1 VHLLTRVLVVGGLF
15 TLAVAGLP
23 AGEPAEGT
31 PARFRS
37 GPIPALP
44 ALAVGGGEVVVE
56 VEVTEVG
63 TVGAVLLLRATPPFG
78 ALVSAAVKSWTFE
91 PAQKLEQPDDPD
103 APPALVAAASS
114 VLVVAVFRPPA
125 LLGPARGEPTAIL
138 GAPTTAIP
146 FPTVL
151 AAPPWPPLARDGG
164 VVLVEARVD
173 GRGLVVTAEKLDGSP
188 GFDDAALGTVRA
200 WTFLPARSP
209 DVPAESYVYAIL
221 GFPTPITG
229 EVQ

>member
-23 AGEPAEGT
+23 AGGPAEGT

-37 GPIPALP
+37 GPIPPLP
-44 ALAVGGGEVVVE
+44 ALAVGGGEVLLE
-56 VEVTEVG
+56 VEVSEEGV
-63 TVGAVLLLRATPPFG
+63 VGAITILRAAPSFIPP
-78 ALVSAAVKSWTFE
+78 VTAAVKQWRFE
-91 PAQKLEQPDDPD
+91 PAKKLAQPDDPD
-103 APPALVAAASS
+103 TAPALVDADSS

-125 LLGPARGEPTAIL
+125 VLGPARGEPTATV
-138 GAPTTAIP
+138 GAPTTGIP

-151 AAPPWPPLARDGG
+151 APPPWPPLARDGG

-173 GRGLVVTAEKLDGSP
+173 GRGMVVTAEKLDGAP

-229 EVQ
+229 GVP